1 MKTTIKSIATALLM
15 IVSLSSFAKVNAN
28 PLMGKS
34 TADIMVAYAEAV
46 VEGNSLLNKYLFTE
60 DFTYENTANQQTF
73 DKKKYMKLIE
83 SNKGLKFDCTT
94 NYQILDQTGKS
105 CVAKVTMDF
114 EIFQRVDLITLKF
127 TEEGWKISE
136 VVTTYP

>member
-114 EIFQRVDLITLKF
+114 ETFQRVDLITSKF